1 MISPRSPREVPPLS
15 ARSWQPDFPT
25 MTLGPG
31 RERLYKVATLEE
43 GWMAEV
49 KPQEISAMSFEE
61 ALAELELIVRRLE
74 SGNGKLDDAI
84 ASYERGASLKR
95 HCEGKL
101 REAQMRIDRI
111 VLAADGTPKLER
123 SEIE

>member
-1 MISPRSPREVPPLS
+1 
-15 ARSWQPDFPT
+15 
-25 MTLGPG
+25 
-31 RERLYKVATLEE
+31 
-43 GWMAEV
+43 MAEV